1 MWRLG
6 TRRYQSDKLFFE
18 LKIGIL
24 EMLTLNSSTKSD
36 SAASHLRTFFHQN
49 AREASVVYG
58 MALVP
63 FPSPAAVQFSLQMV

>member
-1 MWRLG
+1 
-6 TRRYQSDKLFFE
+6 
-18 LKIGIL
+18 
-24 EMLTLNSSTKSD
+24 MLTLNSSTKSD